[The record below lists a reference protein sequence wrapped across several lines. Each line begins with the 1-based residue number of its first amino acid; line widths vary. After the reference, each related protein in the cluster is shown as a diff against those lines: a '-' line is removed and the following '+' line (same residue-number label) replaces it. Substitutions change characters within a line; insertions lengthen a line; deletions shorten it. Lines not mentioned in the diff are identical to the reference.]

1 LYIYLIK
8 GESKAL
14 NELLFLRREVP
25 ELQQVATRLNI
36 YLQFPGNIV
45 VPQLRVLIFWRGC

>member
-1 LYIYLIK
+1 MNVYFIK

-25 ELQQVATRLNI
+25 ELQQVASRLNI

>member
-1 LYIYLIK
+1 MYVDFIK

-25 ELQQVATRLNI
+25 ELQQVATRMNI
-36 YLQFPGNIV
+36 YLQFPGNTV
-45 VPQLRVLIFWRGC
+45 VPQLRALIFWRGG

>member
-1 LYIYLIK
+1 MYIYLIK